1 MKKHDKIVL
10 REKTKLDTIQRL
22 ISKAIIDSH
31 INHDQFVS
39 VNIELREYNERKEE
53 IKNLENTVEYTI

>member
-39 VNIELREYNERKEE
+39 VNNELREYNERKEE

>member
-10 REKTKLDTIQRL
+10 RDKTKLDTIQRL
-22 ISKAIIDSH
+22 ISKAIIDLH

-39 VNIELREYNERKEE
+39 VNNELREYNERKEE